1 MKRILAIVLFFT
13 FFGVSAQGEF
23 LNKSNSLS
31 GTGISTPNPSG
42 GIAKPS
48 VFNPKP
54 TTTTT
59 TKQKPI
65 EEKPL
70 QMLQS
75 NDFEDAGKPVLTKL
89 NSKSETDFNPIFVN
103 KNMDFGVLKTKS
115 DFVRIC
121 YRDYSAPDGDYVRIY
136 TKDMMLVPMAILS
149 NECQYMKLTL
159 LKGENVINFE
169 ALNEGS
175 SYPNTGELQVFD
187 ENGVLLAGNR
197 WGLETGFKGVLSV
210 YKE

>member
-1 MKRILAIVLFFT
+1 MKKVLFFLVI
-13 FFGVSAQGEF
+13 FSVWGMSAQGEF

-31 GTGISTPNPSG
+31 GTGIKSPNPAG

-48 VFNPKP
+48 VFSP
-54 TTTTT
+54 TPTTTT

-65 EEKPL
+65 EEKPI

-89 NSKSETDFNPIFVN
+89 NSKSETDFNPVYVN
-103 KNMDFGVLKTKS
+103 KNMDFGILKTKS

-187 ENGVLLAGNR
+187 ENGVLLTGQR
-197 WGLETGFKGVLSV
+197 WGLETGYKGVLTV

>member
-1 MKRILAIVLFFT
+1 MKTVMFLLMIFSCSGVL
-13 FFGVSAQGEF
+13 AQGEF

-31 GTGISTPNPSG
+31 GTGISTPNASG

-48 VFNPKP
+48 VFSPKS

-65 EEKPL
+65 EEKPI

-89 NSKSETDFNPIFVN
+89 NSKSETDFNPVYVN
-103 KNMDFGVLKTKS
+103 KNMDFGILKTKS
-115 DFVRIC
+115 EFVRIC

-149 NECQYMKLTL
+149 NDCQYMKLTL

-187 ENGVLLAGNR
+187 ENGVLLTGQR
-197 WGLETGFKGVLSV
+197 WGLETGYKGVLTV

>member
-1 MKRILAIVLFFT
+1 MKRILAIGLFSRFWGVCARRIPQQVQFAERNGNQYAQSIGWYCQT
-13 FFGVSAQGEF
+13 F
-23 LNKSNSLS
+23 
-31 GTGISTPNPSG
+31 GIQSQTNHHDDHQ
-42 GIAKPS
+42 
-48 VFNPKP
+48 
-54 TTTTT
+54 T
-59 TKQKPI
+59 KPI